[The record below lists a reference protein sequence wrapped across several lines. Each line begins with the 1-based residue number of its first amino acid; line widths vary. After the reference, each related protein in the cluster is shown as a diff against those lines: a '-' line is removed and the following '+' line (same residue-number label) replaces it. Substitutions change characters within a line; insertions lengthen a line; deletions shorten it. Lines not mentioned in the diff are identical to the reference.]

1 MRIVSS
7 KQPDGTF
14 YYEVFNGD
22 VLIDSGSGYPTQQ
35 AANRASNVVYH
46 ALHAANFAWNQP
58 ATVHDYVEISIDELA
73 KELEGM
79 L

>member
-22 VLIDSGSGYPTQQ
+22 TLIDSGKGYPTQRD
-35 AANRASNVVYH
+35 AYIASNVVYH
-46 ALHAANFAWNQP
+46 ALHAAGFVWDRST
-58 ATVHDYVEISIDELA
+58 TVHDYEELSIDEL
-73 KELEGM
+73 LEA
-79 L
+79 LEVTQ